1 MNYLNYQYCLSD
13 FVIAD
18 NYEIEY
24 LAPASSFDFHYQ
36 TMLENINNSNQGVSM
51 QSQQLIRRVYASA
64 AEVKAY
70 ISETKTFR
78 SYNPLVHA
86 PEMYLELNKLVLF
99 DEKSLMKFLKNY
111 GIAHNLTTMDRE
123 ELIVDSTLF
132 QKNDNE
138 KFLVEMDVIMFYEK
152 VVQFKNLIRMWNDI
166 KTNNVEALKNIKNE
180 FEAISTFH
188 DKNEEIFTD
197 HLSAKDYL
205 EFVLTDLAVF
215 YQGHETRQV
224 LKDPNILINVKKKA
238 TELKNSWKKVKDSG
252 DLQKIAFSYLN
263 LKLKEIDSGV
273 TATRFM
279 NDKIVPAMKFNNL
292 LEVAGYQ
299 LKQAIFKDYKLEECI
314 NCGALFE
321 PKHASQKFCSP
332 LPDRKRSTCENT
344 YNQRLKRTR
353 LKEKRKLEGK

>member
-24 LAPASSFDFHYQ
+24 LAPESSFDFHYQ
-36 TMLENINNSNQGVSM
+36 TMLKNINNSNQGVNI
-51 QSQQLIRRVYASA
+51 QSRQLIRRVYVSS
-64 AEVKAY
+64 AEVKDY
-70 ISETKTFR
+70 IDETKNFR
-78 SYNPLVHA
+78 RYNPLVHA

-99 DEKSLMKFLKNY
+99 DEKSLIKFLKNY
-111 GIAHNLTTMDRE
+111 GIAHNLTTIDKE
-123 ELIVDSTLF
+123 ALIIDSTLF
-132 QKNDNE
+132 KKNDNE

-152 VVQFKNLIRMWNDI
+152 VMQFKNLLKMWNDI
-166 KTNNVEALKNIKNE
+166 KTNNVEALNTIKNE
-180 FEAISTFH
+180 FEGISIFH
-188 DKNEEIFTD
+188 DKNEEIFKD

-205 EFVLTDLAVF
+205 EFLLTDLAVF
-215 YQGHETRQV
+215 YQGHETRQI
-224 LKDPNILINVKKKA
+224 LKNPDTLINVKKKA
-238 TELKNSWKKVKDSG
+238 TELKNSWEQVKDSG

-299 LKQAIFKDYKLEECI
+299 LKQAIFKDQKLEECI

-332 LPDRKRSTCENT
+332 LPGRRRSTCENT
-344 YNQRLKRTR
+344 YSQRQKR
-353 LKEKRKLEGK
+353 LRKKLSR